1 MPDRPQ
7 ILLVDSDREAAQ
19 GRARLLAW
27 AGFEPE
33 VAGSTGDAVAGL
45 LHGDYAAVVM
55 DPAATDLDIDRILK
69 TAPRKLPVIALS
81 ADATRDAVVAAFR
94 RGFSDWL
101 DELTGPSLAD
111 ALRRAQLN
119 RATAPTPMPAR
130 EPTPVPL
137 LKTAQPERGSP
148 FVEETPASVR
158 DIAQMV
164 RDGTIVLPQ
173 MPEVVVAL
181 RQVLNAPDV
190 KLVEVVR
197 VLERDPAMVAR
208 VVSTANSA
216 ALGGRGN
223 IRDIRG
229 ALVRLGMRRVRSLV
243 ETAAVAGMFPPGKP
257 SVGAA
262 IRRAWE
268 AQVASACIARALAD
282 GTGLVDPEEAYLL
295 AMFRDVGE
303 LFLLGVL
310 GDLGVGGELG
320 PAGMSLIESWH
331 PRFSAALLA
340 KWGLDRRFRLIA
352 QNHHLARFTGEPVD
366 VGCLHLVHVAGHL
379 AAHLVPPMVEA
390 TPAGPELDESLRAL
404 SLSGRDVESLYARLP
419 FLHQEAMGLAA

>member
-1 MPDRPQ
+1 MSDRPQ
-7 ILLVDSDREAAQ
+7 ILLVDSDLDAAQ
-19 GRARLLAW
+19 SRARLLAW
-27 AGFEPE
+27 GGFEPE

-55 DPAATDLDIDRILK
+55 NPAADDLDLDRILRA
-69 TAPRKLPVIALS
+69 APRKLPVIALS
-81 ADATRDAVVAAFR
+81 AEATRDAVVAAFR

-101 DELTGPSLAD
+101 DELTAPALAE
-111 ALRRAQLN
+111 ALRRAQIN
-119 RATAPTPMPAR
+119 RATAPTPAPAR

-137 LKTAQPERGSP
+137 LKTAEPERSSP

-164 RDGTIVLPQ
+164 RDGTIALPQ
-173 MPEVVVAL
+173 MPEVVMAL
-181 RQVLNAPDV
+181 RDVLRGPDP
-190 KLVEVVR
+190 KLTEVVR

-223 IRDIRG
+223 IRDVRG
-229 ALVRLGMRRVRSLV
+229 ALVRLGMMRVRSLV
-243 ETAAVAGMFPPGKP
+243 ETAAVAGMFPRNVR
-257 SVGAA
+257 SVDAA

-268 AQVASACIARALAD
+268 AHVTSACIARALAD

-310 GDLGVGGELG
+310 GDLGTDGELDA
-320 PAGMSLIESWH
+320 AGMSLVETWH

-340 KWGLDRRFRLIA
+340 KWGLDRRFRLVA
-352 QNHHLARFTGEPVD
+352 QNHHLARFGGQPVD
-366 VGCLHLVHVAGHL
+366 VSCLHLMHVAGHL
-379 AAHLVPPMVEA
+379 ASNLVAPLSGDP
-390 TPAGPELDESLRAL
+390 PAGPELDVSLRAL
-404 SLSGRDVESLYARLP
+404 SLSGRDVEALYARLP